1 MLEVLLQKIGSIEA
15 VVILAIVV
23 YNSLLTAVVA
33 VLDFAKK
40 PLPKDHWAFKVV
52 TVLQKVLDF
61 LTANKRH

>member
-40 PLPKDHWAFKVV
+40 PLPNNHWSFKVV
-52 TVLQKVLDF
+52 TILQKVLDF
-61 LTANKRH
+61 LTANKKH